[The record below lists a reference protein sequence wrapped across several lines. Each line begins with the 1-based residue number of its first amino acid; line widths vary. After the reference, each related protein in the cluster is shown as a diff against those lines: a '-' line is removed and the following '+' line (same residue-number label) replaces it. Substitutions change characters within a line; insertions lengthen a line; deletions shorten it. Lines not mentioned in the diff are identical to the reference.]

1 MLRFVLTCLFVAAP
15 VAALADTVIAAR
27 TIRAHTLVTASDL
40 ALAEGSVPGALSEMT
55 AALGQEARV
64 MIYAGRPLR
73 SADLGPPALIERNQI
88 VTLRFRRGGLAI
100 SAEGRAMGRAA
111 AGETV
116 RAVNLASRLTVS
128 GTVSADG
135 SVHVTGSQ
143 PHQP

>member
-1 MLRFVLTCLFVAAP
+1 MLRFVLPCLLAVAP
-15 VAALADTVIAAR
+15 VASLADTVIATR
-27 TIRAHTLVTASDL
+27 TIRAHALVTAEDL
-40 ALAEGSVPGALSEMT
+40 ALADGTVPGALSEMT

-73 SADLGPPALIERNQI
+73 WADLGPPALIERNQI
-88 VTLRFRRGGLAI
+88 VTLRFRSGGLAI

-135 SVHVTGSQ
+135 SVDVTGSQ